1 MRHFLRI
8 KLMDREIK
16 TQNGKE
22 RVAVVVPA
30 YSARSQ
36 DLMKKGGAFYAV
48 VDPKTGMWTTDPS
61 DLVGIIDEQ
70 LYSYREKI
78 AEQDGNGDWVMKGRD
93 GKRVLVDSIDDS
105 TTGRLK
111 ELNQWISNLGP
122 NHAFVPLD
130 SDITFIDDEVKP
142 EDYRSKR
149 LKYKI
154 AEGTTEAYDKI
165 FPVLYTPE
173 NLKKIEWSIGSIF
186 TGESKKIEKFLVL
199 YGDPGTG
206 KSTLLD
212 LIKEL
217 LDGYWAPFVASELA
231 SKAFQFSTSAF
242 KDNPLA
248 AIQDDGSLAKIDS
261 PVINEIVSHK
271 ETMINEKNMKQYPIT
286 PHAFLFLATNEVV
299 DIHDTKLGIT
309 RRLLDVYPSGKRLPV
324 NEYHKLKSQL
334 QFELGAIAYHCI
346 QVYKEMGKNYYEGY
360 EPYRMIQ
367 KSNYLRNFVFDYFD
381 RLEANDPI
389 TRDTVYSWYKEYFE
403 ASGLGYPPKRII
415 FGDQLKEYYK
425 EYNAVGWIDGKTKR
439 HVFSGFRKEK
449 ALYDE
454 SEFEEVSVSNES
466 VDKEES
472 WLKFAAIGS
481 LFDLVCADCLAQLA
495 NDEEKPYKKWVNVT
509 TKLSDIDTS
518 KVHYIKLPENHI
530 VIDFDLKDSDGKK
543 SFELN
548 LKEAS
553 KWPPTY
559 AELSKSG
566 GGIHLHYIYQGD
578 ASQLSRIYAE
588 DVEIKVFTGNSS
600 LRRKLTKCNDI
611 PIATISSGLPLKG
624 EKRVVSKEVIK
635 NERQIRKLIA
645 DCLRKKHHGATKPE
659 VDFITKILDDAYNS
673 GVTYDVSDMHPKI
686 LLFALGSTNQ
696 ATYCIE
702 QIPKMHFT
710 SKEQR
715 DNYEGITY
723 LKCPIA
729 FFDVEVFPN
738 LFVVVYKEPNKKCV
752 ILINTSAE
760 AIEELF
766 TTYRLIGF
774 NNRRYD
780 NHILYAR
787 SQGYT
792 NQMLYELSQTII
804 NGNGEK
810 SGRRGM
816 FGEAYNISYTDVY
829 DFSSKKQSLKK
840 WENELY
846 KEYLKAVEKDQK
858 EREVPRIMHKE
869 LDIPWDQPVPEDKWK
884 LVAEYCC
891 NDVIATEIVF
901 NNRHEDFIAREIL
914 ADISGLTVN
923 DTTNS
928 HTTRLIVGNSKNPQA
943 EFEYTDLSKM
953 FPGYTYEFGISKYMG
968 EEVGEGG
975 YVYAEPGM
983 YTDIALLDIASM
995 HPNSAIQLN
1004 IFGPYTKNFKDLVDA
1019 RIAIKH
1025 GDFEAAG
1032 KMFDG
1037 KLAKYLTDK
1046 DQATA
1051 LAYALKI
1058 AINSVYGLT
1067 AAKFDNKLRDPRN
1080 VDNIV
1085 AKRGALFM
1093 VNLKLAVQEKGFTVA
1108 HIKTDSIK
1116 IPNATPEIIQFVM
1129 DYGKNYGYTFE
1140 HEATYERMC
1149 LVNDAVYIA
1158 KYKDGKHAGE
1168 WTATGAQFAH
1178 PFVFKSLFSKEPID
1192 FADLCETKTVSTA
1205 LYLDMNEGLG
1215 PEEHRYE
1222 FVGKAG
1228 LFCPVKDGCGG
1239 GLLCR
1244 EKDGKYYAATG
1255 SKGYRWLEADII
1267 HNLGLEKSIDER
1279 YYQHLVDDA
1288 IDNISKYG
1296 DFEWFVS
1303 GDPWQPLDSNFMN
1316 PPSNPS
1322 SGHEEELPFN

>member
-8 KLMDREIK
+8 KLVEREIK

-22 RVAVVVPA
+22 LVAVVVPA
-30 YSARSQ
+30 YRARSQ
-36 DLMKKGGAFYAV
+36 DLMRKGGDFYAV
-48 VDPKTGMWTTDPS
+48 VNPATNMWSTNPS
-61 DLVGIIDEQ
+61 DLVGIIDDQ

-78 AEQDGNGDWVMKGRD
+78 AEQDGNGDWRTKS

-111 ELNQWISNLGP
+111 QLNQWMNNLSP

-130 SDITFIDDEVKP
+130 TDITFVDEEVKP

-165 FPVLYTPE
+165 FSVLYSPE

-186 TGESKKIEKFLVL
+186 TGDSKKIEKLLVL

-212 LIKEL
+212 LIKSL

-324 NEYHKLKSQL
+324 EEYEKLKSRL
-334 QFELGAIAYHCI
+334 KFELGAIAYHCI

-425 EYNAVGWIDGKTKR
+425 EYSAVGWIDGKTKR
-439 HVFSGFRKEK
+439 HIFSGFRRDK

-454 SEFEEVSVSNES
+454 NEDGEVKNNTSASQS
-466 VDKEES
+466 DSQSAIIS
-472 WLKFAAIGS
+472 WLTFNSVVSI
-481 LFDLVCADCLAQLA
+481 FDKVCSDCLAQLA
-495 NDEEKPYKKWVNVT
+495 NDEEKPYKKWENVK
-509 TKLSDIDTS
+509 TKLSQIDTH
-518 KVHYIKLPENHI
+518 KVHYVRVPENHI
-530 VIDFDLKDSDGKK
+530 VIDFDLKDADGNK

-548 LKEAS
+548 LAEAL

-588 DVEIKVFTGNSS
+588 GVEIKVFTGNSS
-600 LRRKLTKCNDI
+600 LRRKLTKCNDL
-611 PIATISSGLPLKG
+611 PIATISSNLPLKG
-624 EKRVVSKEVIK
+624 EKKLVSKEVIK
-635 NERQIRKLIA
+635 NEKQIRKLIT
-645 DCLRKKHHGATKPE
+645 DCIRKKHHGATKPE
-659 VDFITKILDDAYNS
+659 IDFIVKILDDAYAS
-673 GVTYDVSDMHPKI
+673 GITYDVSNMHQAV
-686 LLFALGSTNQ
+686 LTFAMGSTNQ
-696 ATYCIE
+696 SAYCLE
-702 QIPKMHFT
+702 QIPKMKFR
-710 SKEQR
+710 SEEMRENKELYS
-715 DNYEGITY
+715 DEAP
-723 LKCPIA
+723 LV

-738 LFVVVYKEPNKKCV
+738 LFVVVYKMAEASCIK
-752 ILINTSAE
+752 LINPTAE
-760 AIEELF
+760 QVEDLF
-766 TTYRLIGF
+766 KYRLVGF

-792 NQMLYELSQTII
+792 NQMLYDLSNTII

-810 SGRRGM
+810 GGRRGM
-816 FGEAYNISYTDVY
+816 FGEAYNLSYTDVY
-829 DFSSKKQSLKK
+829 DFASKKQSLKK
-840 WENELY
+840 WEIELE
-846 KEYLKAVEKDQK
+846 KEFDGVEGYDGVIKHQ
-858 EREVPRIMHKE
+858 E
-869 LDIPWDQPVPEDKWK
+869 LDLPWNEPVPEDKWD

-891 NDVIATEIVF
+891 NDVIATEVVF
-901 NNRHEDFIAREIL
+901 NNRHEDFVARQIL
-914 ADISGLTVN
+914 AEISGLTVN

-928 HTTRLIVGNSKNPQA
+928 HTTKLIVGDDKNPQTK
-943 EFEYTDLSKM
+943 FVYTDLATM
-953 FPGYTYEFGISKYMG
+953 FPGYVHEFGKSTYMG

-975 YVYAEPGM
+975 YVYAEQGM
-983 YTDIALLDIASM
+983 YTNIALLDVASM
-995 HPNSAIQLN
+995 HPTSIDVLN
-1004 IFGPYTKNFKDLVDA
+1004 LFGDYTDNFRELKNA
-1019 RIAIKH
+1019 RLAIKH
-1025 GDFEAAG
+1025 GDFETAG
-1032 KMFDG
+1032 KMFGG
-1037 KLAKYLTDK
+1037 KLTKYLKDK
-1046 DQATA
+1046 DQADS

-1067 AAKFDNKLRDPRN
+1067 AAKFDNRLRDPRN

-1129 DYGKNYGYTFE
+1129 DYGKSYGYTFE

-1178 PFVFKSLFSKEPID
+1178 PVVFKRLFSKEPIK
-1192 FADLCETKTVSTA
+1192 FVDLCETKTVSTA
-1205 LYLDMNEGLG
+1205 LYLDMNEGLD
-1215 PEEHRYE
+1215 PEEHRYQ
-1222 FVGKAG
+1222 FVGRAG

-1255 SKGYRWLEADII
+1255 TKGYRWLEADVVKS
-1267 HNLGLEKSIDER
+1267 LGLQDSIDER
-1279 YYQHLVDDA
+1279 YFQHLVNEA
-1288 IDNISKYG
+1288 VDNISKYG

-1303 GDPWQPLDSNFMN
+1303 GDPWQPLDPNFMN
-1316 PPSNPS
+1316 PPS
-1322 SGHEEELPFN
+1322 EQDEELPFN